1 MTSADTGQRG
11 RRRRLWLWVA
21 IPAGL
26 LLAFA
31 MFSMFRPHIYAG
43 VVLQSSDPA
52 PSMDGLVYDTGEPVE
67 LSDLDDQVVLVYF
80 GYTYCPDLCPTML
93 GTISRALDDIDE
105 DVERVTAMMV
115 TVDPSRDTPEVLAD
129 YVGHFGDHIRGVW
142 GTESDVRSVAS
153 GYGVTFSYDEPD
165 EEGNYLVSH
174 TGSLFA
180 IDPGGALRVVYPVEL
195 TSDALAADLQDMLG

>member
-1 MTSADTGQRG
+1 MTSVEAGQPN
-11 RRRRLWLWVA
+11 RRSRLWLWVA
-21 IPAGL
+21 IPAAL
-26 LLAFA
+26 LLGFA
-31 MFSMFRPHIYAG
+31 LLSMFRPHVYAG

-52 PSMDGLVYDTGEPVE
+52 PSMDELVYNTGEPVE
-67 LSDLDDQVVLVYF
+67 LSDLDGQVVLVYF

-93 GTISRALDDIDE
+93 GTISRALDDIGD

-115 TVDPSRDTPEVLAD
+115 TVDPGRDTPEVLAN
-129 YVGHFGDHIRGVW
+129 YVAHFGDHIRGVW
-142 GTESDVRSVAS
+142 GTESDVRSAAS
-153 GYGVTFSYDEPD
+153 GYGVAFTYDEPD

-195 TSDALAADLQDMLG
+195 TSDALAADLRDMLG